1 MNKHSYEVKQI
12 DAWMGPDEGWYWN
25 DVYELGILNT
35 AAGTKQGLKKAL
47 IMFLINHAGI
57 LLNSRKIS
65 YYYDGD
71 VLEIHDRFT
80 DEPLFAMIPLF

>member
-1 MNKHSYEVKQI
+1 MNKYSYEVKQI

-25 DVYELGILNT
+25 DVYHLGILNT

-47 IMFLINHAGI
+47 ISYLANHAHI
-57 LLNSRKIS
+57 LLNSRDIR
-65 YYYDGD
+65 YDYDGD
-71 VLEIHDRFT
+71 ILEIHDRLT